1 MKRLI
6 KIIFFLMVIAVIVI
20 GAGFIYLQNMAKQ
33 PIQLA
38 TSEQLFVVE
47 RGTGITMLNERIV
60 QKKLFKY
67 TYGLPLLI
75 RLEPALRNIKAGTYR
90 LRSDMT
96 LRDFL
101 LLLNSGKEVQ
111 LSVQFIEG
119 SKAKDWLE
127 ILQKLPLLTQEIDPQ
142 LNFKQLADKI
152 GIKNGHIEGW
162 FYPDT
167 YYYTPNSSDI
177 AILRRAYQRMYT
189 ELEAVWQNRDANL
202 PYHSA
207 YELLIMASI
216 IEKETA
222 VDSERNLV
230 ASVFINRLNRNMK
243 LQTDPTVIYGIGDR
257 YDGNIRRRDLQDNN
271 AYNTYIIS
279 GLPPTP
285 IAMPSK
291 ASLFAA
297 AHPAESQYLYFVANG
312 QGGHVFSTN
321 LNDHNQAVKAYL
333 INKRKQTS
341 N

>member
-1 MKRLI
+1 M
-6 KIIFFLMVIAVIVI
+6 IIAAIII
-20 GAGFIYLQNMAKQ
+20 GAAFVYIQNMAKQ
-33 PIQLA
+33 PIHLA

-47 RGTGITMLNERIV
+47 RGMGIAALSERII
-60 QKKLFKY
+60 QEKLFKY
-67 TYGLPLLI
+67 TDGLPLLI
-75 RLEPALRNIKAGTYR
+75 RLEPALRHIKAGTYR
-90 LRSDMT
+90 LQSDMT

-127 ILQKLPLLTQEIDPQ
+127 KLQTLPLLKQDIDPQ
-142 LNFKQLADKI
+142 LSFSQLAEKL
-152 GIKNGHIEGW
+152 GIENGHIEGW

-167 YYYTPNSSDI
+167 YYYTPNSTDI
-177 AILRRAYQRMYT
+177 AILKRAYQRMYN
-189 ELEAVWQNRDANL
+189 ELQAVWQDRDDNL

-291 ASLFAA
+291 ASLLAA
-297 AHPAESQYLYFVANG
+297 AHPAQSQFLYFVADG
-312 QGGHVFSTN
+312 QGGHVFSNN

-333 INKRKQTS
+333 KNKRKQTS